1 MIKFKVQQGNKMNK
15 GDVVCGV
22 IVGVIG
28 ILILV
33 LVYFF
38 LEIFGYL

>member
-1 MIKFKVQQGNKMNK
+1 MIKFKVQQGKKMNK

>member
-1 MIKFKVQQGNKMNK
+1 MIKFKVQQGKNMNK